1 MLSRIEAKLSRFYH
15 SVMYAIIWLIH
26 FLILRPLVRVQISG
40 KENLPKKGR
49 VILAANHQNFFDGF
63 LMVYP
68 LGPFKRVSFLI
79 AKRSLPS
86 ALSVFIARSMG
97 FAVIGNETEDY
108 QRALKKLNKILS
120 HGGWVG
126 IFPEGDVSSRSI
138 PRKFKGGVAKLT
150 VDSHTKVVPVYLTGT
165 YNLRH
170 FKYLLKRP
178 EVSLKIGKPVNLYN
192 YSSEFGNNLDGMAGY
207 LRERVLELADL
218 KSTENE
224 QNKKTNDIS
233 SLKKNISVLDS
244 VNIS

>member
-1 MLSRIEAKLSRFYH
+1 
-15 SVMYAIIWLIH
+15 MYAIVWLIH
-26 FLILRPLVRVQISG
+26 FLILRPLVRVKISG

-86 ALSVFIARSMG
+86 LSVFIARSIG
-97 FAVIGNETEDY
+97 FAVIGNEIEDY

-126 IFPEGDVSSRSI
+126 IFPEGDVSPRNI
-138 PRKFKGGVAKLT
+138 PRRFKGGVAKLS
-150 VDSHTKVVPVYLTGT
+150 VDSRTKVVPIYLSGT

-178 EVSLKIGKPVNLYN
+178 EVSLKIGKPVDLYS
-192 YSSEFGNNLDGMAGY
+192 YSSEFGNNLDGMAGL

-218 KSTENE
+218 KLEEKE
-224 QNKKTNDIS
+224 QNKKTNKIS